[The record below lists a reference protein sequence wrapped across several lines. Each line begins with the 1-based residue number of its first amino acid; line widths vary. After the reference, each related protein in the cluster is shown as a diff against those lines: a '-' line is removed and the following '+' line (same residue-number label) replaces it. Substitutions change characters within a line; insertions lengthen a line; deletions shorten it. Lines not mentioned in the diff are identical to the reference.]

1 MRTGF
6 TLKPPGDNVS
16 PDSGSRVRQAKR
28 RLIKGVNAHIL
39 ATKIAGGFLAP
50 CSI

>member
-6 TLKPPGDNVS
+6 TLKPPGDKVP
-16 PDSGSRVRQAKR
+16 PDDGSRVWQAKR

-39 ATKIAGGFLAP
+39 ATKIAGSFVAL